1 MKINQKRPDFGHFK
15 NRYLGRVEDPEG
27 ESSKEVTW
35 REKSCDRTQR
45 ESCHGYSKQKRFRHL
60 GSIQWN
66 YLCHIWTAIK
76 LCKDFEALC
85 EMLSEFSSGHIC
97 ACYSKLGQFHLDGAN
112 LQMQTYLMHQKWP
125 YFMAVV
131 FQPNWVDSIGPWI
144 ELTGQTGSRML
155 PLTWQSTSRTG
166 RSRPQPISAFPAPG
180 PSRPSSG
187 PDLPRVFVELVGMLK
202 RNSRPPRPSWCPT
215 RSRTLS
221 PRPDSIYESIFL
233 AFLSIRISSSF
244 HRRPIRFGWI
254 CKVVSF

>member
-97 ACYSKLGQFHLDGAN
+97 ACYSKLGQYNLDGAN
-112 LQMQTYLMHQKWP
+112 LQMQTYLVLRHQKWP
-125 YFMAVV
+125 YFLWQLY
-131 FQPNWVDSIGPWI
+131 FSQIGYTVLVP
-144 ELTGQTGSRML
+144 GL
-155 PLTWQSTSRTG
+155 P
-166 RSRPQPISAFPAPG
+166 
-180 PSRPSSG
+180 SG
-187 PDLPRVFVELVGMLK
+187 
-202 RNSRPPRPSWCPT
+202 T
-215 RSRTLS
+215 TLS
-221 PRPDSIYESIFL
+221 SE
-233 AFLSIRISSSF
+233 
-244 HRRPIRFGWI
+244 HRSVTPSLDPCQANLRV
-254 CKVVSF
+254 KM

>member
-66 YLCHIWTAIK
+66 YLCHVGTAVK

-144 ELTGQTGSRML
+144 AEWHNTQLWTSECYTLLGSMSSK
-155 PLTWQSTSRTG
+155 STCKDVT
-166 RSRPQPISAFPAPG
+166 ISYH
-180 PSRPSSG
+180 RI
-187 PDLPRVFVELVGMLK
+187 K
-202 RNSRPPRPSWCPT
+202 
-215 RSRTLS
+215 
-221 PRPDSIYESIFL
+221 
-233 AFLSIRISSSF
+233 LSITYIF
-244 HRRPIRFGWI
+244 CFTATLEGLDHGAL
-254 CKVVSF
+254 